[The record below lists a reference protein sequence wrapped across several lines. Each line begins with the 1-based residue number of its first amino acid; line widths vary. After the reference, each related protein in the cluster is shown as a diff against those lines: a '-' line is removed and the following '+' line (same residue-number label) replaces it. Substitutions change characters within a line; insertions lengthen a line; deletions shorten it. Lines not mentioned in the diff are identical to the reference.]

1 MDLVLIGVG
10 GFFGAIARY
19 LVDGWVS
26 GSTKVG
32 AFPLGTF
39 VINLSGAFALGV
51 LFALALEKAA
61 IDPRIRGPVMIGFL
75 GAYTTFSTLMLES
88 WRLAEDGSWG
98 LALVNIGLSGVLGM
112 CAVFAGL
119 TIGRA
124 IA

>member
-1 MDLVLIGVG
+1 VDLILIGIG

-26 GSTKVG
+26 GSTKIG

-39 VINLSGAFALGV
+39 VINISGAFTLGL
-51 LFALALEKAA
+51 LFALAMEKAA

-88 WRLAEDGSWG
+88 WRLAEDGSWS
-98 LALVNIGLSGVLGM
+98 LALLNVGLSGVVGM

-119 TIGRA
+119 TLGRA
-124 IA
+124 LA

>member
-1 MDLVLIGVG
+1 MDVLLIGVG

-26 GSTKVG
+26 GSAKVG

-39 VINLSGAFALGV
+39 VINLSGAFGLGL

-98 LALVNIGLSGVLGM
+98 LALLNVGASSVLGM
-112 CAVFAGL
+112 VAVFAGL
-119 TIGRA
+119 TLGRA
-124 IA
+124 LA

>member
-51 LFALALEKAA
+51 LFELALEKAA

-119 TIGRA
+119 TVGRA

>member
-1 MDLVLIGVG
+1 MNLILIGVG

-26 GSTKVG
+26 GSTKIG

-39 VINLSGAFALGV
+39 IINISGAFTLGL
-51 LFALALEKAA
+51 LFALAMEKAS

-88 WRLAEDGSWG
+88 WRLAEDGSWN
-98 LALVNIGLSGVLGM
+98 LALLNIGLSGVLGM

-119 TIGRA
+119 TLGRA
-124 IA
+124 LA

>member
-1 MDLVLIGVG
+1 MELILIGVG

-39 VINLSGAFALGV
+39 VINISGAFTLGL
-51 LFALALEKAA
+51 LFALALEKTA

-98 LALVNIGLSGVLGM
+98 LALLNIGLSSVVGM

-119 TIGRA
+119 TLGRA
-124 IA
+124 VA

>member
-1 MDLVLIGVG
+1 VNLILVGVG

-26 GSTKVG
+26 GTTKAG

-39 VINLSGAFALGV
+39 VINVSGAFALGL

-88 WRLAEDGSWG
+88 WRLAEDGSWN
-98 LALVNIGLSGVLGM
+98 LALLNIGLSSVVGM

-119 TIGRA
+119 TLGRA
-124 IA
+124 LA

>member
-1 MDLVLIGVG
+1 VDLVFIGVG

-98 LALVNIGLSGVLGM
+98 LALLNIGLSGVLGM

-119 TIGRA
+119 TVGRA
-124 IA
+124 LA

>member
-1 MDLVLIGVG
+1 MHILLIGVG

-39 VINLSGAFALGV
+39 VINISGAFALGI

-61 IDPRIRGPVMIGFL
+61 IDPRIRGPLMIGFL

-98 LALVNIGLSGVLGM
+98 LALLNVGLSGVLGM

-119 TIGRA
+119 TLGRA
-124 IA
+124 LG

>member
-1 MDLVLIGVG
+1 MDLILIGVG

-26 GSTKVG
+26 GSTRIG

-39 VINLSGAFALGV
+39 VINISGAFTLGL
-51 LFALALEKAA
+51 LFALALEKTS

-98 LALVNIGLSGVLGM
+98 LAMLNVGLSGAVGL

-119 TIGRA
+119 TLGRA
-124 IA
+124 LA

>member
-1 MDLVLIGVG
+1 MDLILIGVG

-26 GSTKVG
+26 SSTKIG

-39 VINLSGAFALGV
+39 VINLSGAFALGL

-61 IDPRIRGPVMIGFL
+61 IDPRVRGPVMIGFL

-98 LALVNIGLSGVLGM
+98 LALLNVGGSSVLGI

-119 TIGRA
+119 TLGRA
-124 IA
+124 LA

>member
-1 MDLVLIGVG
+1 MDIVLIGVG
-10 GFFGAIARY
+10 GFFGAISRY

-26 GSTKVG
+26 GMTKGG

-61 IDPRIRGPVMIGFL
+61 IDPRIRGPIMIGFI

-98 LALVNIGLSGVLGM
+98 LALLNIGASGVLGM

-124 IA
+124 LA

>member
-1 MDLVLIGVG
+1 MDLILIGAG

-19 LVDGWVS
+19 LIDGWIS
-26 GSTKVG
+26 GSTRVG
-32 AFPLGTF
+32 AFPAGTF
-39 VINLSGAFALGV
+39 VINLSGAFALGL

-98 LALVNIGLSGVLGM
+98 LALLNLTLSVVLGM
-112 CAVFAGL
+112 GAVFAGL
-119 TIGRA
+119 TVGRA
-124 IA
+124 IG

>member
-1 MDLVLIGVG
+1 MDLVFIGVG

-26 GSTKVG
+26 GSAKVG

-61 IDPRIRGPVMIGFL
+61 VDPRIRGPVMIGFI

-88 WRLAEDGSWG
+88 WRLAEDRSWG
-98 LALVNIGLSGVLGM
+98 LALLNLTLSGALGM
-112 CAVFAGL
+112 GAVLAGL
-119 TIGRA
+119 TVGRA
-124 IA
+124 IG

>member
-1 MDLVLIGVG
+1 MDLLFIGMG

-26 GSTKVG
+26 GSTRIG

-39 VINLSGAFALGV
+39 LINISGAFALGL
-51 LFALALEKAA
+51 LFALSLEKAA

-88 WRLAEDGSWG
+88 WRLAEDGSWA
-98 LALVNIGLSGVLGM
+98 LALVNLALSGLVGM
-112 CAVFAGL
+112 IAVFAGL
-119 TIGRA
+119 TAGRVLA
-124 IA
+124 